1 MKSKKVIYEDYIY
14 VILKEEYIPGFLA
27 FRELPPTLELF
38 RKLKANKPHLWPQ
51 VVLVDGN
58 GILHKFQCG
67 YACHLG
73 VLLDIPTIGCAK
85 TFFDVDGLHQNEVED
100 YLRDKL

>member
-1 MKSKKVIYEDYIY
+1 
-14 VILKEEYIPGFLA
+14 
-27 FRELPPTLELF
+27 
-38 RKLKANKPHLWPQ
+38 

-100 YLRDKL
+100 YLNDKLEKEGDS

>member
-1 MKSKKVIYEDYIY
+1 M
-14 VILKEEYIPGFLA
+14 
-27 FRELPPTLELF
+27 
-38 RKLKANKPHLWPQ
+38 
-51 VVLVDGN
+51 VLVDGN

-100 YLRDKL
+100 YLNDKL